1 MTRPARRRG
10 TRAARRLSAAAL
22 AALVLTGCGTPVRA
36 GAAAVV
42 GDTSISTE
50 QLAGYVDAGLRD
62 PAAAQQLGGD
72 RAAYQRDVLNRLVNT
87 RIVEV
92 AAQRHGVTV
101 TPGDVDAQYA
111 QIEQSVGGPEQLK
124 TQAAAAGLTLD
135 QVRELARTRALTVAL
150 GDKLTAKEEPTAAQY
165 RQAYQQSI
173 DQFDQ
178 VRTAQIQLPTLK
190 AARALLPQARKLDD
204 AAFAEL
210 AKARST
216 DVATKERGGDLGF
229 APRSAFTQNGLEA
242 YGKAAF
248 AAKVGVT
255 FAVASPRAG
264 HVVRVLGRNTTP
276 LEQAKP
282 QLRRV
287 ILQDKARAAVEAEL
301 RKTAEQLDIRINPR
315 FGRWDDAQLQVLER
329 AAAGDQQVSS
339 PEAPAGGPAA
349 GTAPNAPGPTP

>member
-1 MTRPARRRG
+1 MSSAPRPTGRR
-10 TRAARRLSAAAL
+10 TPALRLSAAAL
-22 AALVLTGCGTPVRA
+22 AVLAVAGCGTVRA

-42 GDTSISTE
+42 GDSTISSE
-50 QLAGYVDAGLRD
+50 QLAQVVQTGLAD
-62 PAAAQQLGGD
+62 PAAADLAAD
-72 RAAYQRDVLNRLVNT
+72 RPAYQRDVLNRLVNT

-248 AAKVGVT
+248 AAKVGDT